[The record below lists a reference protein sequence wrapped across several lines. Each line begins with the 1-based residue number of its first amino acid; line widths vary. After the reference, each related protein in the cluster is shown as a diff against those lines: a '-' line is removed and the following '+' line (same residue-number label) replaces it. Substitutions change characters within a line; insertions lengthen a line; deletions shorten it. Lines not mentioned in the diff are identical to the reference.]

1 MLQFIILV
9 VPSLNGVLNLNVH
22 HHYYFISVMDGSYV
36 FIKKSS
42 YQEWRLNQCGDSHWS
57 SDDVW
62 ISVVTHIDPV
72 SWFVLKVLNSGLYG
86 KKGPEQ
92 WREGLLY

>member
-42 YQEWRLNQCGDSHWS
+42 YQEWRLNQCGNSHWS
-57 SDDVW
+57 GFLIWTESFNFGALW
-62 ISVVTHIDPV
+62 KEGPSSGTNQ
-72 SWFVLKVLNSGLYG
+72 SNGGKVYFTN
-86 KKGPEQ
+86 
-92 WREGLLY
+92 LL